1 MVKPTTLGSELQ
13 RFRMAAGFTLRRFA
27 EKLEISA
34 AHQSDIEHDRRRPS
48 RPLLERMVGQ
58 LHHVGADLDSL
69 SRLDTRLE
77 PDVQEW
83 VTDNP
88 AARQMLRAV
97 RNSGQNPNEILRK
110 LEELLKQEAQ
120 KK

>member
-1 MVKPTTLGSELQ
+1 MVKPATLGSELQ
-13 RFRMAAGFTLRRFA
+13 RYRLAAGVTLRRFA

-48 RPLLERMVGQ
+48 RPLLERMVAE
-58 LHHVGADLDSL
+58 LRHVGADLDAL

-97 RNSGQNPNEILRK
+97 RNSGQDPNAILRK
-110 LEELLKQEAQ
+110 LEELLKSEER
-120 KK
+120 K